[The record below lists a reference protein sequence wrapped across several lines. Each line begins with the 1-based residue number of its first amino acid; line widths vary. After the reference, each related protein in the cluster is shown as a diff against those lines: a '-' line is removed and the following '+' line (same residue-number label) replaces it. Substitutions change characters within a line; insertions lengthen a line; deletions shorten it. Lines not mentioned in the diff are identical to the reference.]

1 VDIPMWTGILALSV
15 GAAGLAVSAWRH
27 RSTRSV
33 PVAALWLT
41 VPLLGAVIAFLL
53 GPPNL
58 LMLGLGGTGLVLT
71 VLTLA
76 GVLAA
81 PAFRKRP
88 DREPSG
94 RVRDS
99 HDEAVQ
105 VPEDDTPRRPS
116 TGRGSGK
123 T

>member
-1 VDIPMWTGILALSV
+1 MWTGILALSV
-15 GAAGLAVSAWRH
+15 GAAGLAVSAWRC

-58 LMLGLGGTGLVLT
+58 LMLALGGTALVLT

-81 PAFRKRP
+81 PPIRERP
-88 DREPSG
+88 DRESSG
-94 RVRDS
+94 TVRGS
-99 HDEAVQ
+99 HDEAA
-105 VPEDDTPRRPS
+105 
-116 TGRGSGK
+116 
-123 T
+123 